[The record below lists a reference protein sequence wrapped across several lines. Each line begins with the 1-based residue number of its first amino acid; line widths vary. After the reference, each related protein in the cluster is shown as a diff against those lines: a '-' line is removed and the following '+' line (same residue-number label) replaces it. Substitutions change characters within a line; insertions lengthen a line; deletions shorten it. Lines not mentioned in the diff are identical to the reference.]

1 MNTVGLESSMASEVC
16 AFLFSCV
23 NAHTCHLDKSFFILY
38 KFFFFL
44 TVNLTCIICG
54 IFVTGWFPAKFV
66 EILDE
71 RSKEVLKQLIISL
84 ISVSML
90 TFHQFFSLVFFPVS

>member
-23 NAHTCHLDKSFFILY
+23 NAHTCHLDKS
-38 KFFFFL
+38 FFFFL